1 MPLPPDLASHIK
13 QLVGSERYLDSASE
27 TASYGFNSYPMHTE
41 PAAVVLF
48 EERAHVERV
57 VPMLYE
63 RGVPMVI
70 RGSGTNV
77 KTIQDLALGNGL
89 MFPPNPGN
97 SEAITI
103 GGAIG
108 CNSSGDL
115 ALGYGS
121 TRDFV
126 VGLDIVTGEG
136 RVDRKSTRL
145 NSSHHS
151 ISY

>member
-77 KTIQDLALGNGL
+77 AGNALAPTGGVVLSLERMKKILELDTVSRFMRVEAGANVKTIR
-89 MFPPNPGN
+89 
-97 SEAITI
+97 SEEHT
-103 GGAIG
+103 
-108 CNSSGDL
+108 SELQSP
-115 ALGYGS
+115 
-121 TRDFV
+121 
-126 VGLDIVTGEG
+126 
-136 RVDRKSTRL
+136 L
-145 NSSHHS
+145 NLVC
-151 ISY
+151 